1 MRSAIVVAVILS
13 SIGQATAEEACESRN
28 ISHEQRIAACTNVI
42 EGKQSRSSRA
52 LAIAYC
58 NRGFALTEK
67 RELDR
72 AFADLEEAIGIDPTY
87 ACSFSNRGRI

>member
-1 MRSAIVVAVILS
+1 MRSAIVVAIALW
-13 SIGQATAEEACESRN
+13 SIGQAAAQDACQARD
-28 ISHEQRIAACTNVI
+28 ISHEQRIAACTDAI
-42 EGKQSRSSRA
+42 EGTRSRSPRA